1 MNPNLYRLHEI
12 HIIERGLNEEKL
24 KHSAM
29 IKKYH
34 CLLNFCTGC
43 LLIFQLCMFLL
54 NVGFLSDFEEIIG
67 TISEK
72 VLHGMNMFFVNAS
85 IFLKVIEKF
94 LFKKIQRHEKQKTLI
109 EMQLNS
115 IRNMVSKALS
125 DDEISASEFEN
136 ILSQTRKQNGTYIK
150 FDEADLEFDKMLTK
164 KSESFV

>member
-1 MNPNLYRLHEI
+1 M
-12 HIIERGLNEEKL
+12 
-24 KHSAM
+24 
-29 IKKYH
+29 
-34 CLLNFCTGC
+34 LNFCTGC
-43 LLIFQLCMFLL
+43 LLIFQFCMFLL
-54 NVGFLSDFEEIIG
+54 NVGFLSDFEEITG
-67 TISEK
+67 TIFGK
-72 VLHGMNMFFVNAS
+72 VFHGLNVFFVNAS